1 MIGSF
6 DDGDDLL
13 GDGWD
18 DDRSDDLHS
27 FGGVWTRIKL
37 EALEKYLH
45 AFNTALS
52 KQNFKRIYIDAF
64 AGTGRCEIIN
74 VDGEKTT
81 IEGSARRALATNPAF
96 HKYYFIELRSKKL
109 AALKALGEEN
119 PGKCIEVIKS
129 DANAALKVLCTR
141 YRWMDERAVLFL
153 DPFGMHVEWSTLE
166 AIAKTG
172 AIDVWYLFPYA
183 GLYRQAAKNANA
195 LDADKEA
202 SLTRVLGTDE
212 WRQAFYIQKR
222 QKDLFSGNDGDERN
236 ASHREMLNFVSHR
249 LKGLFPAVTEPKV
262 LYQGMDSKNPIGAPL
277 FALYFAASNP
287 KPAAY
292 GLATKIAKEILD
304 TL

>member
-6 DDGDDLL
+6 GDADDLL
-13 GDGWD
+13 GESWD

-52 KQNFKRIYIDAF
+52 KQHFKRIYIDAF
-64 AGTGRCEIIN
+64 AGTGRCEIN

-81 IEGSARRALATNPAF
+81 IEGSARRALATHPAF

-109 AALKALGEEN
+109 AALRALAGEN
-119 PGKCIEVIKS
+119 PGKDIEVVRG
-129 DANAALKVLCTR
+129 DANQALKKLCSQ
-141 YRWMDERAVLFL
+141 YRWLKERAVLFL

-166 AIAKTG
+166 SIANTG

-183 GLYRQAAKNANA
+183 GLYRQAAKNSEA

-202 SLTRVLGTDE
+202 SLTRVLGTTA
-212 WRQAFYIQKR
+212 WRSAFYMQKR
-222 QKDLFSGNDGDERN
+222 QQDLFSTDDRDERS
-236 ASHREMLNFVSHR
+236 ASHSDMLSFVSNR
-249 LKGLFPAVTEPKV
+249 LKKLFPAVTDPKI
-262 LYQGMDSKNPIGAPL
+262 LYKGGNSRSPIGAPL

-287 KPAAY
+287 KPSAY
-292 GLATKIAKEILD
+292 RLATKIAKEILD